1 MLSSTE
7 TKDSIRDFF
16 NKRHTSLGFMLRYSH
31 RKFSQAAFHRF
42 RVEIK
47 KLKALLALLDHESA
61 DFSRKKVYA
70 PIKKL
75 YVQAGHV
82 RELQVEKELI
92 HTQIQPGQLGNFFLK
107 LQNEIQQKRESF
119 FATRTLKNR
128 KKADRSLFKIGQE
141 IEKLGTI
148 NRAEILQK
156 SKEKIKN
163 LLKEG
168 IESHNAHELRIQ
180 LKLLKNLQEILGMR
194 PLPANGPEEELMK
207 LLGDWHD
214 LEVLVQ
220 RMNHSPLKKDL
231 PAEEKKDLEKV
242 IRALDSKRSNLLT
255 DIQIKAPSLLT

>member
-1 MLSSTE
+1 M
-7 TKDSIRDFF
+7 
-16 NKRHTSLGFMLRYSH
+16 
-31 RKFSQAAFHRF
+31 
-42 RVEIK
+42 
-47 KLKALLALLDHESA
+47 ALLEHESA

-75 YVQAGHV
+75 YVQAGQV

-92 HTQIQPGQLGNFFLK
+92 HAQIQPGQLGEFFLK
-107 LQNEIQQKRESF
+107 LQSEIQQKRESF

-128 KKADRSLFKIGQE
+128 KKAERSLLKIGQE
-141 IEKLGTI
+141 IEKLETI
-148 NRAEILQK
+148 NRAEILQN

-163 LLKEG
+163 LLDEG

-180 LKLLKNLQEILGMR
+180 LKLLKSLQEILGMR
-194 PLPANGPEEELMK
+194 PLPANSPEEELMK

-220 RMNHSPLKKDL
+220 RMNNSPLKKEL

-242 IRALDSKRSNLLT
+242 IQTLDSKRSNLLAE
-255 DIQIKAPSLLT
+255 IQIKAPALHI